1 MNELLRPDDTR
12 DALRKIGGLL
22 FGIGILMILVR
33 KGAVSQADPYGRGV
47 QFILWLIPAVIL
59 YGASV
64 LPPENTGG
72 RLRPWQTVYSVFG
85 LIFATGALLQF
96 VDMIDEGA
104 SGNAL
109 NVAWIFAGVAALG
122 FYAGVVRGIRFQ
134 ILFGG
139 LALIIAWSALWDKI
153 LGDEGI
159 AGNIGVYRGLLGI
172 LSIGLLA
179 GAVYLWR
186 TNQGGDT
193 RATSALEPGGDLGL
207 WKASELFTAAGIA
220 AVLACSL
227 GIASIAGLADP
238 LGTSPVTPIA
248 TSWFW
253 DILLLA
259 VSLGLVGIGSQI
271 GLRGPVYVGAI
282 GLFLFLLIVGLDL
295 DEGDEADPSNFG
307 IWPIVLVVLGGLGI
321 LLSGV
326 KEASL
331 GDRPRQL
338 IQNLRRG

>member
-1 MNELLRPDDTR
+1 MNDLLRPDDTR

-22 FGIGILMILVR
+22 FGIGILMLLLR
-33 KGAVSQADPYGRGV
+33 KAALPQEDPYGDGI
-47 QFILWLIPAVIL
+47 QFFLWLIPAVLL

-72 RLRPWQTVYSVFG
+72 RLRPWQTVYSVLG
-85 LIFATGALLQF
+85 LVFVAGALLQF
-96 VDMIDEGA
+96 VDMIDDGA

-109 NVAWIFAGVAALG
+109 NVAWIFAAVAAAG
-122 FYAGVVRGIRFQ
+122 FYAGVVKGIRFQ

-139 LALIIAWSALWDKI
+139 IALIIAWSALWDKI

-159 AGNIGVYRGLLGI
+159 GGHIGVYRGLLGI
-172 LSIGLLA
+172 LSIGMLA
-179 GAVYLWR
+179 GALYLWR

-193 RATSALEPGGDLGL
+193 RAQTALEPAGDLGL
-207 WKASELFTAAGIA
+207 WKASELLTAAGIT

-227 GIASIAGLADP
+227 GISSVQALNPLADEQ
-238 LGTSPVTPIA
+238 VTAVA

-259 VSLGLVGIGSQI
+259 ISLGLVGIGSQI
-271 GLRGPVYVGAI
+271 GVRGPVYVGAI
-282 GLFLFLLIVGLDL
+282 GLFLFLLIVGFDL
-295 DEGDEADPSNFG
+295 DEGTDADPTSVG
-307 IWPIVLVVLGGLGI
+307 LWPIVLIVLGGLGI
-321 LLSGV
+321 ALSGV

-338 IQNLRRG
+338 INDLRKG

>member
-22 FGIGILMILVR
+22 FGIGMLMLLLRKAAVADDFGDGIVLILL
-33 KGAVSQADPYGRGV
+33 A
-47 QFILWLIPAVIL
+47 IPAVLL
-59 YGASV
+59 YGGSIV
-64 LPPENTGG
+64 PPSDTGG

-85 LIFATGALLQF
+85 LVFVALTLIQL
-96 VDMIDEGA
+96 VTTIDDTPDA
-104 SGNAL
+104 AL
-109 NVAWIFAGVAALG
+109 NLTWIFLVVAALA

-134 ILFGG
+134 ILLGG
-139 LALIIAWSALWDKI
+139 IALIIAWSELWDKI

-159 AGNIGVYRGLLGI
+159 GGHIGVYRGLLGI

-179 GAVYLWR
+179 GALYLWR
-186 TNQGGDT
+186 TN
-193 RATSALEPGGDLGL
+193 PGGDNRAETAVEPAGDQAL
-207 WKASELFTAAGIA
+207 WKASELFTAAGIS

-227 GIASIAGLADP
+227 GIASIASLNPLA
-238 LGTSPVTPIA
+238 TSPVAPIA

-253 DILLLA
+253 DILLLGI
-259 VSLGLVGIGSQI
+259 SLGLVGIGAQI

-282 GLFLFLLIVGLDL
+282 GLFLFLLIVGFDL
-295 DEGDEADPSNFG
+295 DEGAEADPSKLG
-307 IWPIVLVVLGGLGI
+307 IWPILLLVLGGLGI

-331 GDRPRQL
+331 GDKPRQL
-338 IQNLRRG
+338 IQNLRKG

>member
-22 FGIGILMILVR
+22 FGIGMLMLLLRKAAVGDDFGDGIVLILL
-33 KGAVSQADPYGRGV
+33 A
-47 QFILWLIPAVIL
+47 IPAVLL
-59 YGASV
+59 YGASI
-64 LPPENTGG
+64 LPPSDTGG

-85 LIFATGALLQF
+85 LIFVALTLIQF
-96 VDMIDEGA
+96 VTTIDDTPDA
-104 SGNAL
+104 AL
-109 NVAWIFAGVAALG
+109 NLTWIFLVVAALG

-134 ILFGG
+134 ILLGG
-139 LALIIAWSALWDKI
+139 LALIVAWSELWDKI

-159 AGNIGVYRGLLGI
+159 GGHIGVYRGLLGI

-179 GAVYLWR
+179 GALYLWR
-186 TNQGGDT
+186 TN
-193 RATSALEPGGDLGL
+193 PGGDNRADTAVEPAGDKAL
-207 WKASELFTAAGIA
+207 WKASELFTAAGIS

-227 GIASIAGLADP
+227 GIASIASLNPLA
-238 LGTSPVTPIA
+238 TSPVAPIA

-259 VSLGLVGIGSQI
+259 ISLGLVGLGAQI

-282 GLFLFLLIVGLDL
+282 GLFLFLLIAGFDL
-295 DEGDEADPSNFG
+295 DEGDKADPSKLG
-307 IWPIVLVVLGGLGI
+307 VWPILLLVLGGLGI

-331 GDRPRQL
+331 GDKPRQL
-338 IQNLRRG
+338 IQNLRKG

>member
-22 FGIGILMILVR
+22 FGIGILMVLLR
-33 KGAVSQADPYGRGV
+33 KAVVPQADPYGSGI
-47 QFILWLIPAVIL
+47 QFILWLIPAVLL

-64 LPPENTGG
+64 LPSENTGG
-72 RLRPWQTVYSVFG
+72 RLRAWQTVYSVFG
-85 LIFATGALLQF
+85 LIFVTGALLQF

-109 NVAWIFAGVAALG
+109 NVTWIFLVVAAFA

-139 LALIIAWSALWDKI
+139 IALIIAWSALWDKL

-159 AGNIGVYRGLLGI
+159 GGHIGVYRGLLGI
-172 LSIGLLA
+172 LSIGMLA
-179 GAVYLWR
+179 GALYLWR
-186 TNQGGDT
+186 TNQGGDN
-193 RATSALEPGGDLGL
+193 RADSALEPAGDLGL
-207 WKASELFTAAGIA
+207 WKASEMFTAAGIT

-227 GIASIAGLADP
+227 GIASIQALNPLAAEQ
-238 LGTSPVTPIA
+238 VAPIA

-253 DILLLA
+253 DILLLGI
-259 VSLGLVGIGSQI
+259 SLGLVGIGAQI
-271 GLRGPVYVGAI
+271 GVRGPVYVGAI
-282 GLFLFLLIVGLDL
+282 GLLLFLLIAGFDL
-295 DEGDEADPSNFG
+295 DEGDEADPANFG
-307 IWPIVLVVLGGLGI
+307 LWPIVLLVFGGLGI

-338 IQNLRRG
+338 IQNLRKG